1 MRSADDTILNPI
13 RIADLDI
20 DNMTL
25 EELEEFVAKCRGLF
39 YKPAKVPKEKKP
51 KKEKSQDEVTVI
63 SIDDIEGDLG

>member
-1 MRSADDTILNPI
+1 MRSSDEEIINPI

-25 EELEEFVAKCRGLF
+25 EELEEFVAKCRGMF
-39 YKPAKVPKEKKP
+39 YKPAKVPKEKKL
-51 KKEKSQDEVTVI
+51 KKEKATAETVV